1 MITFG
6 IFIVLIIIAS
16 ILFISLIF
24 VPLVKLFFRSISDF
38 FEKDIDNEK
47 KWCYYIIV
55 KLFALHSFYSSFL
68 HRYSNYT
75 NYVILFSY
83 ALYNNNIEYLS
94 LFWFCIL
101 YNYIF

>member
-47 KWCYYIIV
+47 K
-55 KLFALHSFYSSFL
+55 
-68 HRYSNYT
+68 
-75 NYVILFSY
+75 
-83 ALYNNNIEYLS
+83 
-94 LFWFCIL
+94 
-101 YNYIF
+101 